1 VKYWFSIVL
10 LVLTAASFLS
20 IYVALPSAFVFTFLV
35 PGLMLCIFFK
45 LENFELWALV
55 PVVSVLISTQFIYYV
70 SLAFGYSRETILLC
84 FLVLT
89 AIYTLVTYRKG
100 APLPLRSLPKMRWV
114 SKSTLLVLSVIFLLS
129 LVVLLRSVWFQNQYG
144 IVLTGSNWQDTPL
157 HYEIPESIN
166 NGNFPPQ
173 IPYFSGVPL
182 STYHY
187 FVDFHT
193 AIVENTFGYLPQL
206 LPFLNAVFILI
217 FALSI
222 YALARGHGKRAAII
236 STIIAA
242 FGWGFSYV
250 GLFSALAH
258 GQLNTSTNYI
268 YQYGQLFGLP
278 TIFDNLLQQR
288 PLLIGLPAF
297 AVVLLLL
304 RNTQYR
310 RRLALAGLI
319 TGLVY
324 PFHVV
329 SFVCCF
335 VAFFVAIL
343 LNVKNIRISDLAVF
357 LVPSALALPFIF
369 SGASAFHPTPSFD
382 FVNIFVKIN
391 PMVYYTLN
399 LGIPF
404 LLTIVSFVKR
414 GDWLLKGTFILLF
427 LIPNLLVLTP
437 NSWDMYKFFMFAWIP
452 IAVLSGTLLAKLPK
466 KWGKVLALVLI
477 LLSVFSSISVVLY
490 NVETAYTAA
499 NWDEYNLGLWV
510 RSNTPQRSVF
520 LTYYSIDSP
529 VTMIGGRLRVSSYF
543 NWPYGQSIP
552 YGDISKRNNDVDS
565 AYIGNA
571 TDLQQVLATYHV
583 NYVYVGYEEINKYPG
598 CVERFNGVSWLQPVY
613 SIGDLHIYE
622 VNLPSTG

>member
-1 VKYWFSIVL
+1 
-10 LVLTAASFLS
+10 
-20 IYVALPSAFVFTFLV
+20 
-35 PGLMLCIFFK
+35 
-45 LENFELWALV
+45 
-55 PVVSVLISTQFIYYV
+55 
-70 SLAFGYSRETILLC
+70 
-84 FLVLT
+84 VLT
-89 AIYTLVTYRKG
+89 AIYAYVTYRKG
-100 APLPLRSLPKMRWV
+100 APLPLRSLPKMRRV

-173 IPYFSGVPL
+173 IPYFSGIPL

-193 AIVENTFGYLPQL
+193 AIVENMFGYLPQL
-206 LPFLNAVFILI
+206 LPFLNAVFILV

-242 FGWGFSYV
+242 LGWGFSYI

-304 RNTQYR
+304 RNTQDR

-357 LVPSALALPFIF
+357 LVPTALALPFIF

-391 PMVYYTLN
+391 PIVYYTLN

-490 NVETAYTAA
+490 NVGTAYTAA

-543 NWPYGQSIP
+543 NWPYGQGIP

-565 AYIGNA
+565 AYTGNT
-571 TDLQQVLATYHV
+571 TDLQQVVATYHV

-598 CVERFNGVSWLQPVY
+598 CVERFSGVSWLQPVY
-613 SIGDLHIYE
+613 SIGELRVYE

>member
-1 VKYWFSIVL
+1 MLCMFFKMEKHELW
-10 LVLTAASFLS
+10 
-20 IYVALPSAFVFTFLV
+20 PLV
-35 PGLMLCIFFK
+35 P
-45 LENFELWALV
+45 A
-55 PVVSVLISTQFIYYV
+55 VSVLISTQFVYYV
-70 SLAFGYSRETILLC
+70 SLAFGYSRETILFC
-84 FLVLT
+84 FLALT
-89 AIYTLVTYRKG
+89 AIYTFVTYWKG
-100 APLPLRSLPKMRWV
+100 APLPLRSLPKMRRI
-114 SKSTLLVLSVIFLLS
+114 SKTTLLVLSVIFLLS

-193 AIVENTFGYLPQL
+193 AMVENTFGYLPQL
-206 LPFLNAVFILI
+206 LPFLNAVFIVI

-250 GLFSALAH
+250 GLFSALAGGH
-258 GQLNTSTNYI
+258 VNTSTNYI

-288 PLLIGLPAF
+288 PLLMGLPAF

-304 RNTQYR
+304 RNTDDKK
-310 RRLALAGLI
+310 RLVLAGLV

-329 SFVCCF
+329 SFVCCL
-335 VAFFVAIL
+335 VAFFVAIFS
-343 LNVKNIRISDLAVF
+343 NVKRIKIRQIAIF
-357 LVPSALALPFIF
+357 LMPAALALPFIL

-382 FVNIFVKIN
+382 FVNNFVKIN
-391 PMVYYTLN
+391 PVVYYVLN

-404 LLTIVSFVKR
+404 MLAIVSLVKR

-452 IAVLSGTLLAKLPK
+452 IAVLSGTLLAKLPR

-477 LLSVFSSISVVLY
+477 LLSVFSSVSVVLY
-490 NVETAYTAA
+490 NVGTAYTAA

-529 VTMIGGRLRVSSYF
+529 ATMIGGRLRVSSYF
-543 NWPYGQSIP
+543 NWPYGQGIP
-552 YGDISKRNNDVDS
+552 YGDIAKRNSDIDR
-565 AYIGNA
+565 AYTGNA
-571 TDLQQVLATYHV
+571 TDLLQVVVTYHV
-583 NYVYVGYEEINKYPG
+583 NYVYVGYEEGVYKYPG
-598 CVERFNGVSWLQPVY
+598 CVERFNSVSWLQPVY
-613 SIGDLHIYE
+613 SIGELHIYK
-622 VNLPSTG
+622 VNLPSSG

>member
-1 VKYWFSIVL
+1 ML
-10 LVLTAASFLS
+10 LVLAAASFPF

-35 PGLMLCIFFK
+35 PGLVICMFFK
-45 LENFELWALV
+45 LERHELWSLV
-55 PVVSVLISTQFIYYV
+55 PVVSILVSTQFVYYV
-70 SLAFGYSRETILLC
+70 SLVFGYSRETILVC
-84 FLVLT
+84 FLALT
-89 AIYTLVTYRKG
+89 AVYTFVTYWKRP
-100 APLPLRSLPKMRWV
+100 PLPLGSLPKMKRI
-114 SKSTLLVLSVIFLLS
+114 SKATLLVLSVIFLLS
-129 LVVLLRSVWFQNQYG
+129 VIVLFRSVWLPSKYG

-206 LPFLNAVFILI
+206 LPFLNAVFIVI

-222 YALARGHGKRAAII
+222 YALARGHGRRAAII
-236 STIIAA
+236 STVIAA

-250 GLFSALAH
+250 GLFSALFNW
-258 GQLNTSTNYI
+258 QVNTSNNYI

-288 PLLIGLPAF
+288 PLLVGLPAF

-304 RNTQYR
+304 KNTQDR
-310 RRLALAGLI
+310 RRLALAGII

-335 VAFFVAIL
+335 VAFFVAVL
-343 LNVKNIRISDLAVF
+343 VDVKRLKVSHLAVF
-357 LVPSALALPFIF
+357 LVPTALALPFIF
-369 SGASAFHPTPSFD
+369 SGASAFHLLPSFD
-382 FVNIFVKIN
+382 FVDTFVKVN
-391 PMVYYTLN
+391 PVVYYVLN

-404 LLTIVSFVKR
+404 LLALISFVKR
-414 GDWLLKGTFILLF
+414 GDWLLKGTLILLF

-452 IAVLSGTLLAKLPK
+452 IAVLAGTLLARFPK
-466 KWGKVLALVLI
+466 RWGKVLAVVLI
-477 LLSVFSSISVVLY
+477 LFSIFGSVSVVLY
-490 NVETAYTAA
+490 NVGTAYTAA

-510 RSNTPQRSVF
+510 RDNTPQRSVF
-520 LTYYSIDSP
+520 LTYYSIDTP
-529 VTMIGGRLRVSSYF
+529 ATMIGGRLRVSSYF
-543 NWPYGQSIP
+543 NWPYGQGIP
-552 YGDISKRNNDVDS
+552 FGDIQKRNSDIDR
-565 AYIGNA
+565 AYTGNA
-571 TDLQQVLATYHV
+571 TDLQQVIVSYHV
-583 NYVYVGYEEINKYPG
+583 SYVYVGNDELRNYPA
-598 CVERFNGVSWLQPVY
+598 CVEKFDGISWLQPVY
-613 SIGDLHIYE
+613 SIGELHIYKI
-622 VNLPSTG
+622 NLPSTG